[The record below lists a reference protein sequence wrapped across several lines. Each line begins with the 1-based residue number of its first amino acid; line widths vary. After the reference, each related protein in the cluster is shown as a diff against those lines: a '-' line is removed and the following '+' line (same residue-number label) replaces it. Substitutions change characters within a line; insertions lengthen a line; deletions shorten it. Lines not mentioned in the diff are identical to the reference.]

1 MPSEKEL
8 AIYQGVL
15 RLLQEG
21 ADIHAL
27 KASDIAEAAGLG
39 KGTLYNY
46 FSSKEEILLSTIRY
60 TMEEHFRQLTEAID
74 QQQGFE
80 KKLRS
85 ALEYEVHHQAS
96 HHQTWFLLS
105 YFGVQGMPRKPREPS
120 GFFQQM
126 QRKTAQLMLHL
137 ARLGQEEGI
146 LGAYSEEEVLM
157 AFTGAFA
164 ALSFRLCAEPSLPAE
179 RLVTSCYEML
189 VRGLQNPIG

>member
-60 TMEEHFRQLTEAID
+60 TMEEHFRQLTEAINR
-74 QQQGFE
+74 QQGFE

-85 ALEYEVHHQAS
+85 ALEYEVHHQGS

-105 YFGVQGMPRKPREPS
+105 YLACRECP
-120 GFFQQM
+120 GNP
-126 QRKTAQLMLHL
+126 
-137 ARLGQEEGI
+137 G
-146 LGAYSEEEVLM
+146 
-157 AFTGAFA
+157 
-164 ALSFRLCAEPSLPAE
+164 SLPASFS
-179 RLVTSCYEML
+179 RCSGKPLS
-189 VRGLQNPIG
+189 